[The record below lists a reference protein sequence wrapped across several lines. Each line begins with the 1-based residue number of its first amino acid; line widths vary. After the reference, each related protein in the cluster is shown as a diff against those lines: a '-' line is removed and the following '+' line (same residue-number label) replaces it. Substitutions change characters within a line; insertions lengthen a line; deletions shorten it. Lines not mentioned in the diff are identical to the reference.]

1 MEHGSSALRRLW
13 ESGRASWPKVP
24 LELDVFTRA
33 ASACARLPDE
43 EIARFHGADLYL
55 ACACGLGSEP
65 ALGAFE
71 ADFLAHV
78 PALISR
84 LDPGGRLADEV
95 LQTLRVQLL
104 VPDANGRVRILDYT
118 GRGELMSWLRVS
130 ALRAALKLLRA
141 QKRQGLA
148 SDLPEMPDAPDPE
161 RDYLKLRYGR
171 QYAQALRDALD
182 RVESGD
188 RLFLKLHYIDGLNI
202 DRIAALYRIHR
213 STVARRIAACRRTL
227 LELTRERLRE
237 MISVSDSEFESVL
250 ALVRSEMASAL
261 RSAWD

>member
-1 MEHGSSALRRLW
+1 MEHGSPALRRLW
-13 ESGRASWPKVP
+13 ESGRASWPDVP
-24 LELDVFTRA
+24 LELDVFTRT
-33 ASACARLPDE
+33 ASACARLPEE

-55 ACACGLGSEP
+55 ACACGLGLKP
-65 ALGAFE
+65 ALDTFE
-71 ADFLAHV
+71 SAFLARV

-84 LDPGGRLADEV
+84 LDPAGRLADEV
-95 LQTLRVQLL
+95 LQTLRVHLL
-104 VPDANGRVRILDYT
+104 LPDASRRVRILDYS
-118 GRGELMSWLRVS
+118 GRGELMSWVRV
-130 ALRAALKLLRA
+130 AAVRVALKLRRA
-141 QKRQGLA
+141 QERLGVI
-148 SDLPEMPDAPDPE
+148 SELPEVADAPDPE

-171 QYAQALRDALD
+171 QYGEALRGALD
-182 RVESGD
+182 SLEGGD
-188 RLFLKLHYIDGLNI
+188 RLFLKLRYIDGLNI
-202 DRIAALYRIHR
+202 ERIGALYRIHR